1 MANILVVE
9 DDSNNQRMLSYT
21 LRKAG
26 HEVRIAANGELG
38 LLEIEKNKPDLIML
52 DVAMP
57 VMDGLTMLRKLR
69 AHSVF
74 NGTPVIILTASGDDQ
89 ERLITEEMGVSGFLT
104 KPSSSRAILDLV
116 QEIVQA
122 GVK

>member
-1 MANILVVE
+1 MANILIVE
-9 DDSNNQRMLSYT
+9 DDPNNQRMLSYT

-26 HEVRIAANGELG
+26 HEVRIAANGVLG
-38 LLEIEKNKPDLIML
+38 LYELERSQPNLIML

-69 AHSVF
+69 AHHEFHSI
-74 NGTPVIILTASGDDQ
+74 PVIILTASGDDQ
-89 ERLITEEMGVSGFLT
+89 ERLITEELGVSGFLT

-116 QEIVQA
+116 QEITQA
-122 GVK
+122 GEK